1 MIQKLLV
8 MNEYEFELLPGEA
21 KKVEG
26 AALSY
31 YQYVNDSKLRAQTG
45 KNIQCVMWCLQ
56 NTPKGLRLEEPFGGV
71 GVFSVALNNVL
82 KPSHHKIIE
91 LDEECYN
98 QLKHAL
104 RNYDNVEIIHGDSHI
119 HMATTPMDICVA
131 DFPYFGVTRYKDGL
145 WRAELERTVSYK
157 PQKILIT
164 DGCRFMFHMHWNR
177 YKNKYDDNIT
187 SDPKTYVNMMS
198 KILYDDFGYSVTRC
212 AYHGSCFYYMIENT
226 SPKEIMYYYF
236 GSGVGENG
244 LKLLHERN
252 NLDKFI

>member
-71 GVFSVALNNVL
+71 GVFSIALNNVL

-104 RNYDNVEIIHGDSHI
+104 RNYDNVEKIG
-119 HMATTPMDICVA
+119 
-131 DFPYFGVTRYKDGL
+131 
-145 WRAELERTVSYK
+145 RAHV
-157 PQKILIT
+157 
-164 DGCRFMFHMHWNR
+164 
-177 YKNKYDDNIT
+177 
-187 SDPKTYVNMMS
+187 
-198 KILYDDFGYSVTRC
+198 
-212 AYHGSCFYYMIENT
+212 
-226 SPKEIMYYYF
+226 
-236 GSGVGENG
+236 
-244 LKLLHERN
+244 
-252 NLDKFI
+252 